1 MTVWLLRHGMTA
13 DNARGRYQGR
23 RDTPLSPEGVRA
35 LRPADFSPATVYV
48 SPLCRAVQTA
58 QILFPAAALVTVGDL
73 AEMDFGDFDGRT
85 ADEMAGDPAYRAW
98 VEQGCSTRCPNGETC
113 AEFCGRSCRAFAAL
127 VEQAAAEG
135 RESLVIVAHGGT
147 LRAVM
152 ERFSEPQFAFFA
164 LSTPFGGGYVL
175 EYDAALWQ
183 RERKLRLLRAVS
195 RERESAA
202 C

>member
-1 MTVWLLRHGMTA
+1 MRIWLIRHGLT
-13 DNARGRYQGR
+13 RLGEEKRYQGAL
-23 RDTPLSPEGVRA
+23 DEGLSECGHAELKR
-35 LRPADFSPATVYV
+35 ADFTPPRVYV
-48 SPLCRAVQTA
+48 SPMLRARETA
-58 QILFPAAALVTVGDL
+58 AILFPDAEQIAVPELR
-73 AEMDFGDFDGRT
+73 EMDFGDFEGRGWW
-85 ADEMAGDPAYRAW
+85 EMEQDAAYRAW
-98 VEQGCSTRCPNGETC
+98 VEQGCSTRCPNGERR
-113 AEFCGRSCRAFAAL
+113 AEFCSRSCRAFAAL

-164 LSTPFGGGYVL
+164 LPTPFGGGYVL

-195 RERESAA
+195 REGESAA